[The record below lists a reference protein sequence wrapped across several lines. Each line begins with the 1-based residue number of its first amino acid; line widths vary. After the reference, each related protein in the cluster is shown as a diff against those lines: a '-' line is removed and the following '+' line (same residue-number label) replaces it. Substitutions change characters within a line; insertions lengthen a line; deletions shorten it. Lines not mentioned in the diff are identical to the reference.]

1 MAFCCSKVDRFYYA
15 KPRKESNLISQE
27 IHTELRRLIEVQG
40 NSELNTAKILNISR
54 VTVKNNLKKIDLNM
68 KERHHTKSQYQIN
81 M

>member
-1 MAFCCSKVDRFYYA
+1 MEEIIINT

-40 NSELNTAKILNISR
+40 NSERNTAKILNISR
-54 VTVKNNLKKIDLNM
+54 VTVKNNLKKIDLNI
-68 KERHHTKSQYQIN
+68 KELHLTKSRYQIN